1 MYTLVRL
8 VSWGR
13 LLREQVPALLLSFV
27 IAELFYKFHS
37 FTLETVAFLATW
49 SVIDAVIQIA
59 RNALRGSRTPAVDR
73 PSAR

>member
-13 LLREQVPALLLSFV
+13 LLREQVPAVLLSFV
-27 IAELFYKFHS
+27 IAEIFYKFHS

-49 SVIDAVIQIA
+49 GALDAVIQVA
-59 RNALRGSRTPAVDR
+59 RQALQGSRAST
-73 PSAR
+73 SG

>member
-37 FTLETVAFLATW
+37 FTLETLAFLGTW

-59 RNALRGSRTPAVDR
+59 RNALRGSRTAIVDR
-73 PSAR
+73 PR

>member
-37 FTLETVAFLATW
+37 FTLETVAFLGTW
-49 SVIDAVIQIA
+49 SLVDGVIQIGRHA
-59 RNALRGSRTPAVDR
+59 FQGSRGATLDR
-73 PSAR
+73 PTH

>member
-37 FTLETVAFLATW
+37 FTLETLAFLATW
-49 SVIDAVIQIA
+49 CVIDAVIQA
-59 RNALRGSRTPAVDR
+59 VRHAFRGSRGATVDR
-73 PSAR
+73 P